1 MLAMGLLRQ
10 KASSLRLRILTAIV
24 AVPLLFSVIWFGE
37 PWVSIAVAVVA
48 ILAINEF
55 YALVSKRW
63 AKPSFTLGVLGVI
76 AMVMNARF
84 GGTDTMPIVSGAV
97 LVIPLLL
104 VPLRRNWREDVLT
117 WAWTMLGVFLFG
129 WTLSFFVAMRG
140 LDFGREWAILT
151 VFSIFAAD
159 TGAYFVGK
167 AIGRHQLAPE
177 ISPGKTWEGVLGG
190 AAGSLLISVL
200 IFQFMNL
207 PANLAEILGLSAMV
221 AVISPVG
228 DLSESYLKRRVGTK
242 EASELL
248 PGHGGIMDR
257 LDSVVFTLVGVYY
270 YIEWIAD

>member
-10 KASSLRLRILTAIV
+10 KASSLRLRMLTAIV
-24 AVPLLFSVIWFGE
+24 AVPSLFSVIWFGE
-37 PWVSIAVAVVA
+37 PWVSIAVVVVA

-104 VPLRRNWREDVLT
+104 VPLRRNWREDMLT

-129 WTLSFFVAMRG
+129 WTLSFFVVMRG

-207 PANLAEILGLSAMV
+207 PATLAEILGLSAIV

-228 DLSESYLKRRVGTK
+228 DISESYLKRRVGIK

>member
-24 AVPLLFSVIWFGE
+24 AVPSLFSVIWFGE
-37 PWVSIAVAVVA
+37 PWVSIAVAMVA

-104 VPLRRNWREDVLT
+104 VPLRRNWREDMLT
-117 WAWTMLGVFLFG
+117 WTWTMLGVFLFG
-129 WTLSFFVAMRG
+129 WTLSFFVVMRG

-207 PANLAEILGLSAMV
+207 PATLAEILGLSAIV

-228 DLSESYLKRRVGTK
+228 DISESYLKRRVGIK